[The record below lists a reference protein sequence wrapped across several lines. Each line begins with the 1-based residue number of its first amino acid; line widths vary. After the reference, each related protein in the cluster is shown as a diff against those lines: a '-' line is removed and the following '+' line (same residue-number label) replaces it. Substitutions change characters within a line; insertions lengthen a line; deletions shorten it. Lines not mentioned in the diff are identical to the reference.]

1 MLLNHWDTGKSGL
14 KCWFHPRFSVKPV
27 NYMRK
32 FNVHHMLACT
42 PLWIILEPHHAK
54 TLAMPQHLDI

>member
-1 MLLNHWDTGKSGL
+1 
-14 KCWFHPRFSVKPV
+14 
-27 NYMRK
+27 MRK
-32 FNVHHMLACT
+32 FNVYHMLACT